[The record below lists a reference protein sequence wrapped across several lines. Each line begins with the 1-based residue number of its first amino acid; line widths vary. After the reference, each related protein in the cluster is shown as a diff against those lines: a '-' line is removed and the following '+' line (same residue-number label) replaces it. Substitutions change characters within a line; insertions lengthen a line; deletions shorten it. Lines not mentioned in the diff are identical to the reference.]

1 MKTEQT
7 KRRMLAGALVT
18 LFLGAMAAL
27 FLALG
32 GPILSLVTDPASF
45 RAWVEKMGWL
55 GKLGYVGMMAIQI
68 IVAFIPGEPLEIAAG
83 YAFGF
88 WEGTLWCMTGAV
100 LGATIVFLFVRKLG
114 VKAVEAFFPREKI
127 DSLKFMKDEKRL
139 ARVAF
144 LLFLIPGT
152 PKDLMTYCAGLTKMR
167 LKDWLLICSVA
178 RIPSIITSTIGG
190 DALGMANLPF
200 ALSILGATALVSVGG
215 VLLFK
220 RVIKQKQPIQE
231 P

>member
-7 KRRMLAGALVT
+7 KRRIIAGALVT
-18 LFLGAMAAL
+18 LFLGAMVAL

-32 GPILSLVTDPASF
+32 GPILSLVADPASF
-45 RAWVEKMGWL
+45 RAWVEEMGWL
-55 GKLGYVGMMAIQI
+55 GKLGYVGMMAVQI

-127 DSLKFMKDEKRL
+127 DSLKFLKDEKRL
-139 ARVAF
+139 TRAAF

-167 LKDWLLICSVA
+167 LRDWLLICSVA
-178 RIPSIITSTIGG
+178 RIPSIVTSTIGG
-190 DALGMANLPF
+190 DALGMSNLPF
-200 ALSILGATALVSVGG
+200 ALAILGATALISVGG
-215 VLLFK
+215 VLLFRRMTRK
-220 RVIKQKQPIQE
+220 NETVPE